1 MVAVAVLIAL
11 LLAAY
16 LFMPP
21 LDLIIAKARV
31 GLYR

>member
-1 MVAVAVLIAL
+1 LAVVVGAL
-11 LLAAY
+11 VVAY

-31 GLYR
+31 GIFK